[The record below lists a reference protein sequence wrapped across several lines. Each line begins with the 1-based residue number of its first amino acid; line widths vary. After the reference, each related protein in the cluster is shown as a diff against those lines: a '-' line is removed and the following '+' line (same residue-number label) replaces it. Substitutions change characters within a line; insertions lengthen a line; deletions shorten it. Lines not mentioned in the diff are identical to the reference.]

1 MASFF
6 VIGMALGTVVFAV
19 RYWFGLR
26 GGRAKLTQLKAIAE
40 SGDLD
45 DDKRREMLTELNS
58 ISPAA
63 LRGDYYEV
71 YRQILDRLRVPRAD
85 APAPAKTATVETPE
99 AATASAADGELKTH
113 LDTRLDEVCETLA
126 DLNREVGVLSGVASA
141 QAVVTE
147 AKLADVYSS
156 LDLGL
161 SLKKETVAEI
171 GAITAG
177 YVGLKFQALTTQM
190 IGSQPQ
196 FRDIKSDDWRLELIS

>member
-71 YRQILDRLRVPRAD
+71 YREILDRLRVPRAD
-85 APAPAKTATVETPE
+85 APAPAETAAVETPQ

-126 DLNREVGVLSGVASA
+126 DLNREVGVLSGAAAVQSVALKDRLDEWYNDPLTVTVDLA
-141 QAVVTE
+141 QETMHRQGQITSIYTVQLMEELGKRKVDLTGKQPYPVTLPE
-147 AKLADVYSS
+147 
-156 LDLGL
+156 
-161 SLKKETVAEI
+161 
-171 GAITAG
+171 
-177 YVGLKFQALTTQM
+177 
-190 IGSQPQ
+190 
-196 FRDIKSDDWRLELIS
+196 